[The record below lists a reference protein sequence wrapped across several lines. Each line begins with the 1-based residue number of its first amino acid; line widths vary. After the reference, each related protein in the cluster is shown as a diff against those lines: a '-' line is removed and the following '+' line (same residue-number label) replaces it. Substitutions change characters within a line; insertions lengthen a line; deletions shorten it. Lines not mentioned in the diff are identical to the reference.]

1 MSYLSPSFT
10 RAAGCLMVFG
20 ILLAGG
26 LAAKKKAPLHKLVET
41 ETERTLQLA
50 SGGVLRVVASKVPT
64 MGAGDSE
71 RTKISLQVTRE
82 KRTVELKHWIWPR
95 ANKQE
100 SCETIMGYFTAVDL
114 TLKYP
119 VIAVGVSCSS
129 GEDVVTSHDGIA
141 LLLIVDDATNP
152 KAVELWAGEASN
164 VHNQVNERRK
174 TVRPEFSAVNGG
186 AVSVTVVSVD
196 CKPLPDGQLFDP
208 NELPFETGRCKR
220 TESASTSIKVSV
232 KH

>member
-1 MSYLSPSFT
+1 MPYSSLPFT
-10 RAAGCLMVFG
+10 RAAGCLIVFG

-26 LAAKKKAPLHKLVET
+26 LAAKEKAPLHKLVET
-41 ETERTLQLA
+41 DAERTLQLA
-50 SGGVLRVVASKVPT
+50 SGWVLRVVESKVPST
-64 MGAGDSE
+64 GAGDSE
-71 RTKISLQVTRE
+71 STKVSLQVTRE

-95 ANKQE
+95 ADKQE

-141 LLLIVDDATNP
+141 LLLIVDDAANP
-152 KAVELWAGEASN
+152 KAFELWAGEASN

-174 TVRPEFSAVNGG
+174 TVRPEFSAVKGG
-186 AVSVTVVSVD
+186 AVSVTVASID
-196 CKPLPDGQLFDP
+196 CKALPDGQLFDP
-208 NELPFETGRCKR
+208 NEKPFATGRCKR
-220 TESASTSIKVSV
+220 TESASTSIKVSL